1 MPRKKVKVDIFDRG
15 FMYGDGVFESLRTYK
30 GEPFMLDEHLKRLYK
45 AAKIL
50 HIKAP
55 DLKGAVLKT
64 LKVNNFREAYIK
76 IMISRGIASSH
87 GLDAKNVISKPTV
100 LVIVDELKEYP
111 AVTFSKGW
119 AAIITKVKRGD
130 TLADTKTLNYANNV
144 LAKIDAN
151 EYRANEAIML
161 TNEGFLAEGTVSNLF
176 FIRNGKLYTPSLKAG
191 ILKGITRDIVIKLAK
206 KLKIKVIEGSFK
218 AEKLLSA
225 DECFITFSGAGIV
238 PIVKVDG
245 KKIGRGKP
253 GVMTRRL
260 ADSYVSVIRY

>member
-1 MPRKKVKVDIFDRG
+1 
-15 FMYGDGVFESLRTYK
+15 
-30 GEPFMLDEHLKRLYK
+30 
-45 AAKIL
+45 
-50 HIKAP
+50 
-55 DLKGAVLKT
+55 
-64 LKVNNFREAYIK
+64 
-76 IMISRGIASSH
+76 
-87 GLDAKNVISKPTV
+87 
-100 LVIVDELKEYP
+100 
-111 AVTFSKGW
+111 VTFSKGW

-191 ILKGITRDIVIKLAK
+191 ILKGITRDIVIKLAN